1 MKRLLNILLLF
12 TFLLG
17 YLEWGK
23 GNHLFIFQAE
33 AEIFQ
38 KAATGIQSI
47 LHPFILI
54 PFLGQLI
61 IIYTIF
67 QKQPGRLLTL
77 VGLACLSLIML
88 FLLFIGIVSFNS
100 KIVASTIPFLIV
112 GILVLRCHWKKAST
126 V

>member
-1 MKRLLNILLLF
+1 MKKLLNILLLF
-12 TFLLG
+12 TFLAG

-23 GNHLFIFQAE
+23 NNHVFIFQAE
-33 AEIFQ
+33 AELFQ
-38 KAATGIQSI
+38 KAGSNIQSV

-88 FLLFIGIVSFNS
+88 FLFFIGIISFNV
-100 KIVASTIPFLIV
+100 KILGSVIPFLV
-112 GILVLRCHWKKAST
+112 TGALVLRCHWKKRAN